1 MQQADILMTSR
12 SKLYQRSIVRIVAIS
27 TRSRLELQGGAR
39 VEEVR
44 SMVSHQE
51 EEGEGEDQD
60 PEEP

>member
-1 MQQADILMTSR
+1 MTSR